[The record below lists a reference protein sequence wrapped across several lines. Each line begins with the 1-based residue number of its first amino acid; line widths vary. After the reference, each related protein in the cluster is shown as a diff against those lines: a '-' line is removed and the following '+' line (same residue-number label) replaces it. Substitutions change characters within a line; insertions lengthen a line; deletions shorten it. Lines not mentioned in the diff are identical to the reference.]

1 MASSP
6 KYQSIEGFG
15 DSLLAKEDER
25 IARARKDTRKVQGA
39 RVLLGLGN
47 AALAERAE
55 RRATEVW
62 NSGQEQLTQANDY
75 LNTGLQFWEDHQKML
90 GDKFAPENWEEAYKS
105 RYYENYLAS
114 KGLTRA
120 EANTEEAIAQLDADL
135 ENDLAAYE
143 KRMKLAEQFKLSGS
157 ETAEEKQTAFLSPI
171 RTSLESRMANE
182 QRNSTI
188 IPAIMN
194 AIGGRKG
201 PSAEEQSAQ
210 DYFDSIFQ
218 QNATWDEATKQ
229 WETAQADNVMRQ
241 VLTGEQE
248 SVDVK
253 EVYHNPSIEKAR
265 DMYID
270 AGKRLENDQISI
282 KLQDGTEFK
291 AADFTNQFPQ
301 EDKIKFWEQAAL
313 LASSSKYKYNE
324 AGGYESEGLKDDL
337 DFLQVAVDYLITE
350 GRVTPIEGVVSSLPL
365 TKNFVYN
372 AYSDTEISD
381 IVNNN
386 LGLFDHPVFEN
397 DSPEL
402 RDNLNTPNDIISRTP
417 IADAG
422 PTAVLTE
429 DTISLQDILADLTNN
444 IVPNAEYAEIRKLTE
459 GLVLQT
465 PVEERSKSIEIAN
478 QIYKIME
485 TDPEDRQLE
494 PIEKRDLFAEL
505 NANKE
510 LEAWQLAQEQRLGLE
525 PETNLLSKTNL
536 DRIIEYDTT
545 NKFKDLDRDVLR
557 RLLQT
562 MPENEVQDLLDR
574 ALNQERI
581 AEQSRRLIGNVK
593 RSVVDSWNK
602 ERNRGKTIRELRADD
617 PDAYKQFQKLSNMPG
632 ISEEQALDI
641 ILSE

>member
-15 DSLLAKEDER
+15 QSLLAKEDAE
-25 IARARKDTRKVQGA
+25 IARNRKDTRKVQGA

-47 AALAERAE
+47 AVLAERAE

-62 NSGQEQLTQANDY
+62 NSGQEQLNQANDY

-90 GDKFAPENWEEAYKS
+90 GDKFAPENWKEAYKA

-157 ETAEEKQTAFLSPI
+157 ETAEEKKTAFLSPI
-171 RTSLESRMANE
+171 MTSLESRMANE

-253 EVYHNPSIEKAR
+253 DIYHNPSIEKAR

-350 GRVTPIEGVVSSLPL
+350 GRVTPIEGVVASLPL

-372 AYSDTEISD
+372 AYSDTEITD

-402 RDNLNTPNDIISRTP
+402 RDNLNTPNDVISRTP

-444 IVPNAEYAEIRKLTE
+444 IVPNEEHAVIRMLTE
-459 GLVLQT
+459 GLVQQT
-465 PVEERSKSIEIAN
+465 PVEERRKSIEIAD
-478 QIYKIME
+478 QIYKLME
-485 TDPEDRQLE
+485 TDPEDIQ
-494 PIEKRDLFAEL
+494 
-505 NANKE
+505 
-510 LEAWQLAQEQRLGLE
+510 QEQ
-525 PETNLLSKTNL
+525 PVDTETNLLSKTNL

-581 AEQSRRLIGNVK
+581 AERSRRLVGDVSRAI
-593 RSVVDSWNK
+593 RDSWNK
-602 ERNRGKTIRELRADD
+602 ERNRGETIQKLRADD
-617 PDAYKQFQKLSNMPG
+617 PDAYKQFQRLSNMPG

>member
-15 DSLLAKEDER
+15 DSLLAKEDAQ
-25 IARARKDTRKVQGA
+25 IARNIKDTRKVQGA
-39 RVLLGLGN
+39 RILLGIGN
-47 AALAERAE
+47 AALANRAE
-55 RRATEVW
+55 RRATEIW

-75 LNTGLQFWEDHQKML
+75 LNTGLQFWEDHQTML

-157 ETAEEKQTAFLSPI
+157 ETAEEKKTAFLSPI
-171 RTSLESRMANE
+171 MTSLESRMANE

-241 VLTGEQE
+241 VLRGEQE

-253 EVYHNPSIEKAR
+253 DIYHNPSIEKAR
-265 DMYID
+265 DIYID

-350 GRVTPIEGVVSSLPL
+350 GRVTPIEGVVASLPL

-372 AYSDTEISD
+372 AYSDTEITD

-402 RDNLNTPNDIISRTP
+402 RDNLNTPNDVISGTP

-444 IVPNAEYAEIRKLTE
+444 IVPNEEHAVIRMLTE
-459 GLVLQT
+459 GLVQQT
-465 PVEERSKSIEIAN
+465 PVEERRKSIEIAD
-478 QIYKIME
+478 QIYKLME
-485 TDPEDRQLE
+485 TDPEDIQ
-494 PIEKRDLFAEL
+494 
-505 NANKE
+505 
-510 LEAWQLAQEQRLGLE
+510 QEQ
-525 PETNLLSKTNL
+525 PVDTETNLLSKTNL

>member
-15 DSLLAKEDER
+15 QSLLAKEDER

-47 AALAERAE
+47 AVLAERAE

-62 NSGQEQLTQANDY
+62 NSGQEQLNQANDY
-75 LNTGLQFWEDHQKML
+75 LNTGLQFWEDHQTML

-157 ETAEEKQTAFLSPI
+157 ETAEEKKTAFLSPI
-171 RTSLESRMANE
+171 MTSLESRMANE

-241 VLTGEQE
+241 VLRGEQE

-253 EVYHNPSIEKAR
+253 DIYHNPSIEKAR
-265 DMYID
+265 DIYID

-350 GRVTPIEGVVSSLPL
+350 GRVTPIEGGVASLPL

-372 AYSDTEISD
+372 AYSDTEITD

-402 RDNLNTPNDIISRTP
+402 RDNLNTPNDVISRTP

-444 IVPNAEYAEIRKLTE
+444 IVPNEEHAVIRMLTE
-459 GLVLQT
+459 GLVQQT
-465 PVEERSKSIEIAN
+465 PVEERRKSIEIAD
-478 QIYKIME
+478 QIYKLME
-485 TDPEDRQLE
+485 TDPEDIQ
-494 PIEKRDLFAEL
+494 
-505 NANKE
+505 
-510 LEAWQLAQEQRLGLE
+510 QEQ
-525 PETNLLSKTNL
+525 PVDTETNLLSKTNL

-581 AEQSRRLIGNVK
+581 AERSRKLVGDVSRAI
-593 RSVVDSWNK
+593 RDSWNK
-602 ERNRGKTIRELRADD
+602 ERNRGETIQELRADH
-617 PDAYKQFQKLSNMPG
+617 PDAYKQFQRLSNMPG

>member
-15 DSLLAKEDER
+15 QSLLAKEDAE
-25 IARARKDTRKVQGA
+25 IARNRKDTRKVQGA

-47 AALAERAE
+47 AVLAERAE

-62 NSGQEQLTQANDY
+62 NSGQEQLNQANDY

-90 GDKFAPENWEEAYKS
+90 GDKFAPENWKEAYKA

-157 ETAEEKQTAFLSPI
+157 ETAEEKKTAFLSPI
-171 RTSLESRMANE
+171 MTSLESRMANE

-241 VLTGEQE
+241 VLRGEQE

-253 EVYHNPSIEKAR
+253 DIYHNPSIEKAR

-350 GRVTPIEGVVSSLPL
+350 GRVTPIEGVVASLPL

-372 AYSDTEISD
+372 AYSDTEITD

-402 RDNLNTPNDIISRTP
+402 RDNLNTPNDVISRTP

-444 IVPNAEYAEIRKLTE
+444 IVPNEEHAVIRMLTE
-459 GLVLQT
+459 GLVQQT
-465 PVEERSKSIEIAN
+465 PVEERRKSIEIAD
-478 QIYKIME
+478 QIYKLME
-485 TDPEDRQLE
+485 TDPEDIQ
-494 PIEKRDLFAEL
+494 
-505 NANKE
+505 
-510 LEAWQLAQEQRLGLE
+510 QEQ
-525 PETNLLSKTNL
+525 PVDTETNLLSKTNL

-562 MPENEVQDLLDR
+562 MPEKEVQTLLDR

-617 PDAYKQFQKLSNMPG
+617 PDAYKQFQRLSNMPG